1 MVLRPALFNIRIN
14 NLGDGIDPSEF
25 ANARRWEGAADA
37 SGEEST
43 LVRDVEAGLCVR
55 ERHPEVA
62 EVAKSSKWEAVVQKN
77 RNERV
82 AASFAEEDL
91 VLLLVSKVMVRQQW
105 SLVAKEVPVLQKA
118 IGKSVAITLEDV
130 LFSFC

>member
-1 MVLRPALFNIRIN
+1 M
-14 NLGDGIDPSEF
+14 
-25 ANARRWEGAADA
+25 
-37 SGEEST
+37 
-43 LVRDVEAGLCVR
+43 
-55 ERHPEVA
+55 
-62 EVAKSSKWEAVVQKN
+62 KSSKWGAVVQDN

-105 SLVAKEVPVLQKA
+105 SLVTKEVPVLQKA

-130 LFSFC
+130 LFSFYSALLRCCLKLVFQFGFPM

>member
-1 MVLRPALFNIRIN
+1 M
-14 NLGDGIDPSEF
+14 
-25 ANARRWEGAADA
+25 
-37 SGEEST
+37 
-43 LVRDVEAGLCVR
+43 
-55 ERHPEVA
+55 
-62 EVAKSSKWEAVVQKN
+62 KSSKWEAVVQNK

-105 SLVAKEVPVLQKA
+105 SLVAKEFPVLQKA

-130 LFSFC
+130 LFSFCSALIRCRLELVFQFGFPL

>member
-1 MVLRPALFNIRIN
+1 M
-14 NLGDGIDPSEF
+14 
-25 ANARRWEGAADA
+25 
-37 SGEEST
+37 
-43 LVRDVEAGLCVR
+43 
-55 ERHPEVA
+55 
-62 EVAKSSKWEAVVQKN
+62 KSSKWEAVVQNN

-130 LFSFC
+130 LFSFYSALLRCCLKLVFQFGFPM